1 MNARLAEHRGGR
13 ERLKVLVISRAY
25 PNDVLPQL
33 GPWAEALTRH
43 IAEECDVRV
52 VSPVPWCP
60 PLPRVRSLEQYTRF
74 RDVPRHEVR
83 NGIPSVHPR
92 IALGPGRSL
101 YRTEGRSFELGIR
114 RAVERIH
121 AEFPF
126 DLIHAHFI
134 YPDGV
139 AAYRLGRRY
148 GVPFAVTEHAPW
160 YPWLSMPAIG
170 SQALPA
176 ARAAALLVPVS
187 EAVSATM
194 QRFGIDP
201 ARIRILPEGVDV
213 ELFRPGSAAH
223 RDPNQI
229 LHVGFIN
236 FNKGVDLLLQA
247 MRIILARRPEARLLL
262 VGGSHYRDTRI
273 QEEKLRAMARDLG
286 LGDHVSF
293 LGMRPQHEL
302 PVHMRASGVMV
313 LASRAE
319 AFGTVLAEAIS
330 CGTPVVATRCGGPE
344 DYVTPEVGHLVPSED
359 PRSLADAI
367 LDVLDHPERYDPQRL
382 HAFVGERFSWRS
394 VAARHVEE
402 FQNVVVEWPH
412 AADKRART

>member
-1 MNARLAEHRGGR
+1 MSPPDRLR
-13 ERLKVLVISRAY
+13 VLVVSRAY

-33 GPWAEALTRH
+33 GPWAEALTRQ
-43 IAEECDVRV
+43 IAETCDVRV

-60 PLPRVRSLEQYTRF
+60 PFPRVRSLEQYTRF
-74 RDVPRHEVR
+74 RDVARDEVR
-83 NGIPSVHPR
+83 NGIPTVHPR

-101 YRTEGRSFELGIR
+101 YRTEGRSFEIGIR
-114 RAVERIH
+114 HAVERIH

-139 AAYRLGRRY
+139 AAYRLGRRH

-170 SQALPA
+170 RQALPA

-187 EAVSATM
+187 SAVGATM
-194 QRFGIDP
+194 ERFGIDP

-213 ELFRPGSAAH
+213 ELFRPEPATR

-247 MRIILARRPEARLLL
+247 MRVILGRRPEARLVL

-286 LGDHVSF
+286 LGKHVSF

-302 PVHMRASGVMV
+302 PEHMRASGVMV

-330 CGTPVVATRCGGPE
+330 CGTPVVSTRCGGPE
-344 DYVTPEVGHLVPSED
+344 DYVTSEVGHLVPPED
-359 PRSLADAI
+359 PHSIAHAI

-382 HAFVGERFSWRS
+382 HGFVGERFSWKS
-394 VAARHVEE
+394 VAARHVES
-402 FQNVVVEWPH
+402 FHNVVAGW
-412 AADKRART
+412 ARTADKAAQF